1 MTRRI
6 DQPAIISDP
15 AKPEECIEVVVEVPG
30 DQVRLGVQAPR
41 SVAVH
46 RLEIWEKKQ
55 DRNKQDR
62 NKQDMRK
69 LMLS

>member
-1 MTRRI
+1 MLVLTRRT
-6 DQPAIISDP
+6 DQSIVIGDP
-15 AKPEECIEVVVEVPG
+15 QKPEECIEVVVEVPG

-55 DRNKQDR
+55 DRNKQD
-62 NKQDMRK
+62 MRK

>member
-1 MTRRI
+1 MLILTRRT
-6 DQPAIISDP
+6 DQSIVIGDP
-15 AKPEECIEVVVEVPG
+15 QKPEECIEVVVEVPG

-41 SVAVH
+41 SVAVD

-55 DRNKQDR
+55 DRNKQE
-62 NKQDMRK
+62 MRK

>member
-1 MTRRI
+1 MLILTRRT
-6 DQPAIISDP
+6 DQSIVIGDP
-15 AKPEECIEVVVEVPG
+15 QKPEECIEVVVEVPG

-55 DRNKQDR
+55 DRNKQE
-62 NKQDMRK
+62 MRK